1 MDDYEV
7 SCRRAAMELRK
18 GKLDRLITILEGN
31 REIPAHLREEL
42 VEILKTNSSTKF
54 QLICKL
60 RNAKPGRPRRS
71 IAESSRDAYIGWH
84 MEDLIKSGEK
94 YEVALE
100 LTTDEF
106 RHKFKIEKGTVKAA
120 HTRLRKWIRENKK

>member
-7 SCRRAAMELRK
+7 SCLRAAVELRK

-31 REIPAHLREEL
+31 REIPAYLRKEL
-42 VEILKTNSSTKF
+42 AEILKTNSSTKF

-71 IAESSRDAYIGWH
+71 IAEFSRDAYIGWH

-94 YEVALE
+94 YEVALAM
-100 LTTDEF
+100 TTDELQ
-106 RHKFKIEKGTVKAA
+106 RKFKIEKGTVKAA
-120 HTRLRKWIRENKK
+120 HTRLSKWIRENQK

>member
-7 SCRRAAMELRK
+7 SCRRAASELRK
-18 GKLDRLITILEGN
+18 GKLDRLVTILEGS
-31 REIPAHLREEL
+31 REIPAHLRKEL
-42 VEILKTNSSTKF
+42 AEILKTNSSTKT
-54 QLICKL
+54 QLISKL

-71 IAESSRDAYIGWH
+71 IAQVGRDVYIGWH
-84 MEDLIKSGEK
+84 MEDLIRSGEK

-100 LTTDEF
+100 MTADEF

-120 HTRLRKWIRENKK
+120 HTKLRKWIRENKK